1 MGWTGRRRVVAGALL
16 VVLLLWA
23 GALGLALPL
32 QLLLLA
38 LPPIVWLA
46 FAALTRPVPNALT
59 TLVPPGLACRTM
71 DAVFEDAVS
80 PDPACLVLLSD
91 ERTTATLAQ
100 MTAALQP
107 VLRAT
112 DILSPVEGGL
122 AVTLAPLGQLDL
134 ETMIPIAARLQ
145 RAATL
150 GPQPM
155 SVSVGFCLPELA
167 TARNGQALLQSAR
180 LAAEEARRHGPGAI
194 RSFRAGM
201 ARDLIPHPRHLLEA
215 GLTDGQF
222 IPFFQPQICARS
234 GDLTG
239 AEALARWQH
248 PDKGLLSPAAFLDDL
263 RQAGLSARLTM
274 VMLTRS
280 LIQLRKWDATGLT
293 VPTVSLNLDA
303 QDLADPML
311 PDHIAWELDRQDIPP
326 HRLTV
331 EVMETVLAD
340 GDPVTVRGIDRL
352 ARMGCGVDLD
362 DFGTGQAAIGQLRR
376 LTIRRI
382 KIDRSFTVGLESD
395 ADQRRVVTAI
405 LSMADRL
412 GLETLAEGVESPAQ
426 ADVLV
431 NLGCGH
437 LQGWAIGHPMQG
449 EHFASWLAARSG
461 NPAPIPIKTGHSSAQ
476 LLVSREGLAAG
487 NSAGPVTPA

>member
-1 MGWTGRRRVVAGALL
+1 MGWTEHKRVVAGALFA
-16 VVLLLWA
+16 VLLLCA
-23 GALGLALPL
+23 SVLGLGLPLQLLGLALP
-32 QLLLLA
+32 
-38 LPPIVWLA
+38 PVVWLA
-46 FAALTRPVPNALT
+46 FTALTRPMPTVLRA
-59 TLVPPGLACRTM
+59 LVPPGLACRAM
-71 DAVFEDAVS
+71 DAVLEDATS
-80 PDPACLVLLSD
+80 PDPACLVLLRD
-91 ERTTATLAQ
+91 GRTTPHVAELA
-100 MTAALQP
+100 ALLQP

-112 DILSPVEGGL
+112 DMLSQVEGGL
-122 AVTLAPLGQLDL
+122 AVVLAPLGRLDL
-134 ETMIPIAARLQ
+134 ETMIPIAVRLQ
-145 RAATL
+145 RAAAA
-150 GPQPM
+150 GSQ
-155 SVSVGFCLPELA
+155 SVSVGFCLPDLA
-167 TARNGQALLQSAR
+167 SARSGQALLHSAR
-180 LAAEEARRHGPGAI
+180 LAAAEARRHGPGAI

-201 ARDLIPHPRHLLEA
+201 ARDPAPPARRALEA
-215 GLTDGQF
+215 GLADGQF
-222 IPFFQPQICARS
+222 IPHFQPQICARTGS
-234 GDLTG
+234 LTG

-248 PDKGLLSPAAFLDDL
+248 PDQGLLSPAAFLDDL

-274 VMLTRS
+274 VMLTQT
-280 LIQLRKWDATGLT
+280 LIQLRQWDTAGLT

-311 PDHIAWELDRQDIPP
+311 PDHIAWELDRHDIAP

-382 KIDRSFTVGLESD
+382 KIDRSFTAGVDSD

-426 ADVLV
+426 ADVLTH
-431 NLGCGH
+431 LGCGH
-437 LQGWAIGHPMQG
+437 LQGWAIGHPMSG
-449 EHFASWLAARSG
+449 DHFALWLAARCG
-461 NPAPIPIKTGHSSAQ
+461 DTAAIPVKPTLTAARIPATTEA
-476 LLVSREGLAAG
+476 LAAV